1 LLTEHPARS
10 HASTR
15 VQATQ
20 RPHRFTNQGSTTA
33 RARPRRQFSLN
44 LSSRRPQEGR
54 LEILGTMG
62 EAASDHRYISGIRSS
77 GCSWKSAE
85 FVKNLA
91 GLLRSV
97 ERMAARS
104 ATTTA
109 RREPWSGGPSD
120 RDSGRSGT
128 CVTSSLAGKRKLL
141 STVAHKSATGSH
153 TWPSVAAD

>member
-1 LLTEHPARS
+1 MNPTGGENGVRS
-10 HASTR
+10 
-15 VQATQ
+15 Q
-20 RPHRFTNQGSTTA
+20 
-33 RARPRRQFSLN
+33 
-44 LSSRRPQEGR
+44 SSKANAHGPEGR
-54 LEILGTMG
+54 SRDSVLLVPVSQPGRGTVANNLRKLGQ
-62 EAASDHRYISGIRSS
+62 
-77 GCSWKSAE
+77 
-85 FVKNLA
+85 
-91 GLLRSV
+91 GLLRSG